1 MINYRLE
8 YQSVE
13 RNHEK
18 ELEVFKNDYK
28 AMADIEK
35 KAKEIKLDIEKLAIE
50 RGLAKREPKNKQARP
65 TPKMPSYSVMME
77 ALKAL
82 NMNTEEAFT
91 ELRNILWDYFLNH
104 NKYLTSAGI
113 ERKRTKKQAWEKT
126 LEETTRNPATTLMW
140 RNK

>member
-1 MINYRLE
+1 MVNYSYILE

-18 ELEVFKNDYK
+18 ELEVFRKDYE
-28 AMADIEK
+28 AMKKIEEE
-35 KAKEIKLDIEKLAIE
+35 AKQIKLDIEKEAIE
-50 RGLAKREPKNKQARP
+50 RGLAKRKPYGSSSN
-65 TPKMPSYSVMME
+65 KMPSYTLMMK

-91 ELRNILWDYFLNH
+91 ELRNILCDYFLNH
-104 NKYLTSAGI
+104 NKYMTSAGI

-126 LEETTRNPATTLMW
+126 LEETTRNAPTKLKW
-140 RNK
+140 KN